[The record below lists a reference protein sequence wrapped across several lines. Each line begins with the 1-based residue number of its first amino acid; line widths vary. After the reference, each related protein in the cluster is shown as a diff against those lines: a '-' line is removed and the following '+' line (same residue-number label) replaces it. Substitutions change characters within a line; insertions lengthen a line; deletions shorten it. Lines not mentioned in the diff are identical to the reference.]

1 MNQLSKMEGI
11 TASVGSILLAGSQ
24 RLSDMEGHRIN
35 RWPRKAN
42 IGSSDDG
49 SLFFVAFSQRLV
61 LCRGLLIP
69 PSHTHLKRLESVEVQ
84 RTPRHFEDHIQAIH
98 VLMWSS
104 KGFAHVLC
112 VCVFNSRLS
121 LELSDGVPILW
132 GDSQVNQDLQGESE
146 TWSLGGSLANFFNRP
161 TWCGAVKTL
170 CAEDVENPSLCA
182 EERLERARI
191 CLIWFERHI
200 LPLVW

>member
-1 MNQLSKMEGI
+1 MSWAIDTPFTHSFEEAGNCGSAKDSK
-11 TASVGSILLAGSQ
+11 TLWRSY
-24 RLSDMEGHRIN
+24 
-35 RWPRKAN
+35 
-42 IGSSDDG
+42 
-49 SLFFVAFSQRLV
+49 
-61 LCRGLLIP
+61 
-69 PSHTHLKRLESVEVQ
+69 PSHTR
-84 RTPRHFEDHIQAIH
+84 
-98 VLMWSS
+98 
-104 KGFAHVLC
+104 AHVIIQRLCTCFVC

-191 CLIWFERHI
+191 CLICYERHI